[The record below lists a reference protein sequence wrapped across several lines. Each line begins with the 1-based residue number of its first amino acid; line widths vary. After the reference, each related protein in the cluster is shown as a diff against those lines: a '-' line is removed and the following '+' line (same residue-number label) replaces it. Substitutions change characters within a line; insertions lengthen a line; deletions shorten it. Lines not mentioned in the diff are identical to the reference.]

1 MSKMNSSKHPWY
13 VGLWGAQ
20 AFVLAL
26 TILAGCS
33 RPVDVNAPNIRG
45 IGYVRLE
52 DIVKTHPLYGQLSQL
67 DDSMNAL
74 TLQPLGPTVPK
85 SGAQIAQETQVL
97 NKELQAAQN
106 RANAILRQKQID
118 YSQREQAA
126 IRAALVAAGVAG
138 AGPQPAQQMQVTSQ
152 QQAQQVTAEANRDFM
167 AYQQTVI
174 AQDNAAVAAVQQQLS
189 QRADLQYRQKATQLQ
204 ERESELAL
212 SLSQQDANK
221 RLELRT
227 KLSNLALDDAT
238 RKTYRDQLTALDSR
252 EAQTIATQRT
262 IDQRELAQYQAQLRK
277 QTQSQIE
284 TQAAKIHAQTR
295 AKLESRRNQVSSQV
309 AAQIKGLGPVQIP
322 PNTSAQTR
330 AKIAKIDQQFKAQ
343 FQADAEKTIA
353 QYQQTKAD
361 LDARYAALHGV
372 DLGATAGVSSQMNDL
387 RKQRDDLYGKIV
399 DQIKHEA
406 ASVAAKHGLR
416 VVFASPAA
424 AGGGI
429 DLTDEVEKDIES
441 LHE

>member
-1 MSKMNSSKHPWY
+1 M
-13 VGLWGAQ
+13 GLWGAR
-20 AFVLAL
+20 AFVLVLAM
-26 TILAGCS
+26 LAGCS

-45 IGYVRLE
+45 IGYVRME
-52 DIVKTHPLYGQLSQL
+52 DVAKVHPLYGQLSQL

-74 TLQPLGPTVPK
+74 SLQPLGPTVPK
-85 SGAQIAQETQVL
+85 SGAQIAQETKEL
-97 NKELQAAQN
+97 NKELLAAQSS
-106 RANAILRQKQID
+106 ANAILRQKQID

-126 IRAALVAAGVAG
+126 IRAALVAAGEAS
-138 AGPQPAQQMQVTSQ
+138 PSQPAQQMQVTSQ

-167 AYQQTVI
+167 TYQQSVI
-174 AQDNAAVAAVQQQLS
+174 AQDNAAVAAIEQQLS
-189 QRADLQYRQKATQLQ
+189 QRADMQYRQKATQLQ
-204 ERESELAL
+204 EHESELSL

-238 RKTYRDQLTALDSR
+238 RKTYRDQLNALDAR
-252 EAQTIATQRT
+252 EAATIATQRT

-277 QTQSQIE
+277 QTQAQIAA
-284 TQAAKIHAQTR
+284 QAAKIHAQTR

-309 AAQIKGLGPVQIP
+309 AAQIKGLGPAQIP
-322 PNTSAQTR
+322 PNTSQQTR

-343 FQADAEKTIA
+343 FQADAQKTIA

-372 DLGATAGVSSQMNDL
+372 DAGATAGVSSQMNDL
-387 RKQRDDLYGKIV
+387 RKQRDDLYAKIV

-406 ASVAAKHGLR
+406 AAVAAKHGLR
-416 VVFASPAA
+416 VVFVSPAA